1 MVEDDDVLECAR
13 TNTQKKKPVRTI
25 IEDRGRL

>member
-1 MVEDDDVLECAR
+1 VVEDDDVLECAR
-13 TNTQKKKPVRTI
+13 TNTEEKAGTYYI